1 MRLTILSKCLLVAL
15 IATYALSSAP
25 TVRAE
30 REHISKRVYH
40 TEYYVTQPGD
50 TLESIAVRFYGKNTY
65 GPRQF
70 NEFTEGIA
78 ETNPQ
83 YFMGKNKVVPVGVRL
98 KINYWEE

>member
-1 MRLTILSKCLLVAL
+1 MRLTLLSKCLLVL
-15 IATYALSSAP
+15 TIAIYALWSVPVSH
-25 TVRAE
+25 AE
-30 REHISKRVYH
+30 QEHINRKVYH

-50 TLESIAVRFYGKNTY
+50 TLESIAVRFINRNTY
-65 GPRQF
+65 SARQF
-70 NEFTEGIA
+70 NEFAEGIA